1 MKKKHLCK
9 LVLLFLL
16 GVTTNASAQTFYWWH
31 TANGHEDHAFTD
43 WKNID
48 HNLVYQCA
56 KEGCAKK
63 GQVRMGDR
71 YMYFEVLGD
80 YHHVYIN
87 ELKVKVHLR
96 PEEYDAE
103 KGYYFYSS
111 ALGTYYHRVKTYAH
125 VCEIYDCG
133 YKEYSGHEK
142 KDWQVLNEGDIL
154 TMHSIREY
162 IHQFSNYQI
171 WNTSTKKWENQSE
184 TTYQHFNMAYWANIT
199 HSTSENYYN
208 YLTNHPDELQRES
221 KYFEVDKHLDGT
233 YLLHPSWLCN
243 NHKNYDD
250 NIDTN
255 EHVKHN
261 QLNWHGEQTNVFEF
275 DDTDHLTIDG
285 SQRLGGYQEIELDLA
300 GVYTVQAIVRGNAGR
315 KVTLRL
321 TGKNNAESTQEVYGM
336 DDTSTSTVN
345 TFGRVD
351 YWDKGTNAGWT
362 KVEASVEVA
371 ENGTLKIELYSDDN
385 DSHFQ
390 VSDLTLL
397 LNANNPDD
405 PESFWTTAGLDENTT
420 YMDMTEI
427 RTIGWTDLHYN
438 NQWLEIKFPYYNK
451 FSFFDRGTN
460 KNGVVYAHPRTV
472 IGMYADM
479 ADAYDHVHECNIAVP
494 HVNPNAEYNYADNAL
509 DFTDIRCKKLILS
522 DNGTNNTSPHAFG
535 IPMAIKAEE
544 VSFERQYKAGQMST
558 AVFPFAMTAEQLNG
572 FFGVEKVHTF
582 KSIDVENQT
591 LTFADKTSTNANEPF
606 MFKPTKAGKIVI
618 TAPEGE
624 FISVS
629 NTLDK
634 ESGNPLSIAT
644 EGTSADGGTAIF
656 QGIYSQKIW
665 GADYIINED
674 NNPVYMFNAAK
685 ASGQFS
691 ILAGGREAR
700 CKPFRAYME
709 VIPGQSTSGKATAY
723 KVIYVDDIDSEV
735 TAINGIVDDATPKT
749 KAIYTIDGRYVG
761 NDVNRLE
768 RGLYIING
776 KKVIIK

>member
-16 GVTTNASAQTFYWWH
+16 GVTTNASAQTYWWWH
-31 TANGHEDHAFTD
+31 TANGHDGHARTD
-43 WKNID
+43 WKDLD

-56 KEGCAKK
+56 KEGCANK

-71 YMYFEVLGD
+71 FMYFEVLGD

-87 ELKVKVHLR
+87 ELKAKVHLR
-96 PEEYDAE
+96 PEEYVSG
-103 KGYYFYSS
+103 KGYCFYSNN
-111 ALGTYYHRVKTYAH
+111 TYYHRNKTYAH
-125 VCEIYDCG
+125 VCETYDCG
-133 YKEYSGHEK
+133 YGSHDHSGQWK
-142 KDWQVLNEGDIL
+142 TVADGDTL

-162 IHQFSNYQI
+162 IHQYSDFST
-171 WNTSTKKWENQSE
+171 WDTSTSTWKSGAGSFV
-184 TTYQHFNMAYWANIT
+184 YQHFNMAYWANIT

-243 NHKNYDD
+243 YHTSYND
-250 NIDTN
+250 NIETN
-255 EHVKHN
+255 EHVKKN

-275 DDTDHLTIDG
+275 DNTDHLTIDG
-285 SQRLGGYQEIELDLA
+285 SQRLGGYQEIELELP
-300 GVYTVQAIVRGNAGR
+300 GIYTVQAIVRGNAGR
-315 KVTLRL
+315 KVTLHL
-321 TGKNNAESTQEVYGM
+321 TGKDGAESISTQDVYGM

-362 KVEASVEVA
+362 KVEAAVEVA
-371 ENGTLKIELYSDDN
+371 ANGTLRIELYSDDN

-397 LNANNPDD
+397 LNANNPAD
-405 PESFWTTAGLDENTT
+405 PESFWTTAGLDENKT
-420 YMDMTEI
+420 YMDMTAI
-427 RTIGWTDLHYN
+427 RTIEWHDSHYDEDLKI
-438 NQWLEIKFPYYNK
+438 QFPYYNK

-472 IGMYADM
+472 IGMYADI
-479 ADAYDHVHECNIAVP
+479 ADDYDHVHECNIAVP
-494 HVNPNAEYNYADNAL
+494 HVNPNAEYSYADNAL
-509 DFTDIRCKKLILS
+509 DFNDIRCKKLILS

-535 IPMAIKAEE
+535 IPMAIKAKE

-572 FFGVEKVHTF
+572 FFGVEKVHKF

-591 LTFADKTSTNANEPF
+591 LTFADQTSTNANEPF

-618 TAPEGE
+618 TAPGEE

-629 NTLDK
+629 NTLDGTSK
-634 ESGNPLSIAT
+634 EPLDIAT
-644 EGTSADGGTAIF
+644 TGTSADGGTAIF

-685 ASGQFS
+685 ANGQFS